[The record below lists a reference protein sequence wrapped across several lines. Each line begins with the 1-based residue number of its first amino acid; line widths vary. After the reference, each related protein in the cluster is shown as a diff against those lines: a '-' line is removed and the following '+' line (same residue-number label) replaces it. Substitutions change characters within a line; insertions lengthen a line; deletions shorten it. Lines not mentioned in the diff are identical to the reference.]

1 MGDSDQRARGAKFAL
16 GKMTIK
22 VLSPTILRVGTW
34 ATSLLVIV
42 VPLAALVM
50 LLFFIAWFGWHKF
63 SIFRKKLKRSS
74 RGESVSP

>member
-1 MGDSDQRARGAKFAL
+1 
-16 GKMTIK
+16 MTIK

-50 LLFFIAWFGWHKF
+50 LLFFYRLVWMAQ
-63 SIFRKKLKRSS
+63 IFHI
-74 RGESVSP
+74 